1 MGSWLNQ
8 ASEASFGTLAERIVS
23 DANGFL
29 IFVAIELN

>member
-23 DANGFL
+23 DADGFL
-29 IFVAIELN
+29 IVVELN